1 MLASRCR
8 IGRSL
13 LLGGLGQD
21 VSKITQ
27 IRLGGPQNSIAVVLD
42 RFHDL
47 QPLPCFAAFG
57 LLPAQHGDHGIAF
70 DRDPI
75 IRPETA

>member
-1 MLASRCR
+1 MTNEGAEST
-8 IGRSL
+8 
-13 LLGGLGQD
+13 LGGLGQN
-21 VSKITQ
+21 VSKIAQ

-42 RFHDL
+42 CFHDL
-47 QPLPCFAAFG
+47 QPLPCFAALG

-75 IRPETA
+75 IWPETT